1 MAGKPKTRA
10 RLEAAAK
17 AAGMTYE
24 EYKEKLAQEK
34 REKLEQ
40 GEQAKLLR
48 EAVKLKRNERSDWVV
63 NFVRSNMKKHGQ
75 AIFESLLA
83 DDPKAAAQFLTQL
96 MKFAAPTVADPD
108 KLEQGKKGKDE
119 PKQTTPEYEEARR
132 KIDQMKKKF
141 NKEDN

>member
-10 RLEAAAK
+10 KLEAAAK

-24 EYKEKLAQEK
+24 KYKEKLAEEK

-48 EAVKLKRNERSDWVV
+48 EAVKLKRNELSDWVV
-63 NFVRSNMKKHGQ
+63 NFVRGNMKKHGQ

-83 DDPKAAAQFLTQL
+83 EDPKAAAQFLTQL

-108 KLEQGKKGKDE
+108 KLEQSKKGGKEDAK
-119 PKQTTPEYEEARR
+119 PTPPEYEEAKRR
-132 KIDQMKKKF
+132 IDQMKKKF
-141 NKEDN
+141 SKED